1 MKMELTLMPTQRT
14 RNGMQFFPLATTTGQ
29 DACLLLGP
37 VGTFPAT
44 IPFEPSVFG
53 GNGGE
58 PRKTIRFV
66 PSKPEQLNGILD
78 VETKARALLEGT
90 GTRFTWNPAITEA
103 TEFHPA
109 SIKAKI
115 WTTGERAATV
125 RDEHGK
131 AITLPGQPWPRPRAN
146 ALLEARGIYRTASGC
161 AGLVLQVTALQL
173 RRDTEVG
180 GMTEDP
186 FA

>member
-1 MKMELTLMPTQRT
+1 
-14 RNGMQFFPLATTTGQ
+14 MQFCPLATTTGQ

-37 VGTFPAT
+37 VGAFPAT

-58 PRKTIRFV
+58 PRKAIRFATT
-66 PSKPEQLNGILD
+66 EQETLLCVRD
-78 VETKARALLEGT
+78 VEHQAQALLGNT
-90 GTRFTWNPAITEA
+90 GTRFTWNSAITEA

-125 RDEHGK
+125 RNERGE
-131 AITLPGQPWPRPRAN
+131 AITLPGQPWPRPGAN
-146 ALLEARGIYRTASGC
+146 AAVEVRGVYRQTNGG
-161 AGLVLQVTALQL
+161 AGPILQVVALQL
-173 RRDTEVG
+173 AGSNEQHQE
-180 GMTEDP
+180 EDP
-186 FA
+186 YA